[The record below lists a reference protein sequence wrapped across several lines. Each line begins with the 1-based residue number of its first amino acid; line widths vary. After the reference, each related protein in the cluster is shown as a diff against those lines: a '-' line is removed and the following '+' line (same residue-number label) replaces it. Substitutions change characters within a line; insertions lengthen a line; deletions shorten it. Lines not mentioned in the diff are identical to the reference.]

1 MLPVSRVS
9 FGAGRGDRH
18 DVIGPAATWGHSLDK
33 VLPRRL
39 RVPASLT
46 LAVAF
51 AAPLAAMLTGCN
63 LGPNYEQ
70 PGLALPAEYRATQES
85 AKAAWP
91 SADWWTGFG
100 SPELNQLITDAVAYN
115 FDIQAAIARVVQA
128 DAQVRINGAPLLPTL
143 DANGQA
149 NWART
154 GSHTSST
161 RAFSGKTYV
170 ESRSYAANLSVS
182 YEFDVWGRI
191 LAQQQSAEASALASR
206 FDQETVALTAITSV
220 ASTWFQALADQDRL
234 DVAQRNLRDS
244 QDILRAIRGRLEAGT
259 ASQLDVAQ
267 QAALVAGIEANI
279 PSFRSDLEQQLNG
292 LGILVGKPP
301 EEITARPG
309 TLNKLSL
316 PPVTAGLPSELLERR
331 PDVQF
336 AEATLIAANADI
348 RSARANFFPQISL
361 TGQGGFESLALT
373 TLTGPG
379 TILAAVT
386 GSIVQTIF
394 DNGLK
399 GGQYDQAKGR
409 YTELAADYRKSIVQA
424 LTDVENALVAYRFAT
439 EQEILERQAVATAQQ
454 AADIARA
461 QLDAGT
467 IDIVTALQ
475 TQTTLFS
482 DLDLLVQVRLAR
494 FQALLSLYKAV
505 GGGWTKTDVPV
516 PPSTI
521 YHGIL

>member
-1 MLPVSRVS
+1 
-9 FGAGRGDRH
+9 
-18 DVIGPAATWGHSLDK
+18 VIGPVATWGHSLDK
-33 VLPRRL
+33 VLLPKRL
-39 RVPASLT
+39 RFPASCT
-46 LAVAF
+46 LAVSLVV
-51 AAPLAAMLTGCN
+51 PLAVMLTGCN
-63 LGPNYEQ
+63 LGPRYEQ

-100 SPELNQLITDAVAYN
+100 SAELNQLITDAIAYN

-128 DAQVRINGAPLLPTL
+128 DQQVRINGAPLLPTL

-149 NWART
+149 NWERV
-154 GSHTSST
+154 GSHTSSS
-161 RAFSGKTYV
+161 RAFSSKTYA
-170 ESRSYAANLSVS
+170 ESRSYSANLSVS
-182 YEFDVWGRI
+182 YEFDAWGRI

-220 ASTWFQALADQDRL
+220 ASTWFQALAYQDRL
-234 DVAQRNLRDS
+234 DVAQRNLHDS
-244 QDILRAIRGRLEAGT
+244 QQVLRAIQGRLEAGT

-267 QAALVAGIEANI
+267 QAALVAGIQADI
-279 PSFRSDLEQQLNG
+279 PAFRSDLEQQLNG

-301 EEITARPG
+301 EAITLRPG
-309 TLNKLSL
+309 TLNTLSL

-331 PDVQF
+331 PDVQY

-348 RSARANFFPQISL
+348 RSARANFFPQIGL
-361 TGQGGFESLALT
+361 TGQGGFESVALT

-379 TILAAVT
+379 SILAIVT

-399 GGQYDQAKGR
+399 GAQYEQAKAR
-409 YTELAADYRKSIVQA
+409 YTELTADYRKSIVQA
-424 LTDVENALVAYRFAT
+424 LTDVENALVAYRYAT
-439 EQEILERQAVATAQQ
+439 EQEALERDAVAIAQH

-475 TQTTLFS
+475 VQTTLFS

-494 FQALLSLYKAV
+494 FQALLALYKAV
-505 GGGWTKTDVPV
+505 GGGWTKSDVIV
-516 PPSTI
+516 PPTTI
-521 YHGIL
+521 YHGVL